1 MLIILSLVI
10 LFIGVMI
17 WYIFGKDEFIVPVVS
32 FYPPEGI
39 SPPEAELI
47 FNDNTTS
54 SSSSKESNNNKNAK
68 DYWHQSSL
76 ESLALQMVQKG
87 WMTLDANYQ
96 FQPIPLTLEEIEKMT
111 ELERTCYDIF
121 GALNNKTFDIENISL
136 NSISGRMEIAA
147 QVTETGSKW
156 NKLMQEYS
164 KKYFEP
170 LNIFVGLI
178 MFILPV
184 TLFSI
189 IGGNILFGFP
199 IFGGITAGIAFISS
213 LKVAPWEKVIILF
226 FLGNVILG
234 ILYAITIELNRYSV
248 VEIIV
253 ATLAGMILC
262 ALLLKM
268 PKRTP
273 LGDKIYGELLGF
285 RNFLTKVDIPELDN
299 LIKND
304 TDYFIKILPY
314 AMELGVIHKNYR
326 KEIFAYLQKTSAEQ
340 SAAFVTLMKKTQK
353 K

>member
-76 ESLALQMVQKG
+76 ESLALHMVQKG

-147 QVTETGSKW
+147 QVTEAGSKW

-189 IGGNILFGFP
+189 IGGNIF
-199 IFGGITAGIAFISS
+199 
-213 LKVAPWEKVIILF
+213 APWEKVIILF

-304 TDYFIKILPY
+304 TDYFIKTLPY